1 MVQIN
6 WTLLAR
12 NDLNGI
18 FEYIAKDSK
27 KYAKLEILKIKSR
40 TQILKLRPLI
50 GKEVIER
57 GNIAVRE
64 LVEGNYRIIYKI
76 VDKGRIDILTIHH
89 SARDL
94 ENREIDG

>member
-12 NDLNGI
+12 NDLKGI

-76 VDKGRIDILTIHH
+76 VDKGIIDILTIHH

>member
-1 MVQIN
+1 M
-6 WTLLAR
+6 AR
-12 NDLNGI
+12 NDLKGI

>member
-12 NDLNGI
+12 NDLKGI